1 MAFSVGSAEPI
12 GKRRGAAVSPSMNV
26 TPLVDIVLVLLIIF
40 MVVTPLLVKQ
50 MSVRI
55 PEKPQDLPPAAA
67 AQEVPIVLLVKN
79 SGAVE
84 LNHTP
89 ITLEVIAS
97 ELQRLVNGRADR
109 IVFFGAEDRVTYG
122 DAVAVLDRA
131 KSSGATVAVLTAAP

>member
-1 MAFSVGSAEPI
+1 MAFSVGAAKTTN
-12 GKRRGAAVSPSMNV
+12 KRRGAAVSPSMNV

-55 PEKPQDLPPAAA
+55 PEKPQDAPPASAA
-67 AQEVPIVLLVKN
+67 PDVPIVLMVKN
-79 SGAVE
+79 NGAVE
-84 LNHTP
+84 LNHAP
-89 ITLEVIAS
+89 ISLDALAS

-122 DAVAVLDRA
+122 DAVTALDRA

>member
-1 MAFSVGSAEPI
+1 MGFSVGSAKTT

-55 PEKPQDLPPAAA
+55 PEKPQDTPPSAAA
-67 AQEVPIVLLVKN
+67 PEVPIVLMVKN
-79 SGAVE
+79 AGTVE
-84 LNHTP
+84 LNRAP
-89 ITLEVIAS
+89 IALEAIAA

-122 DAVAVLDRA
+122 DAVTALDRA
-131 KSSGATVAVLTAAP
+131 KSSGATVAVLTSPP